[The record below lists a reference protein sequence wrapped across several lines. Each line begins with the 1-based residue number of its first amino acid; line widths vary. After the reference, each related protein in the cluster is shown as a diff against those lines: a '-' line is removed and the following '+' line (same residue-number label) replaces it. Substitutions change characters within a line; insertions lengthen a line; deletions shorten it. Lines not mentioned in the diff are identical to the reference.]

1 MRYRRL
7 GSTGLNVSEVSLG
20 TVQLGMDYGFPG
32 TDHHKNP
39 DEKSA
44 IRLLHRAVDLG
55 INLFDTH
62 RDYGASE
69 EIIGKALA
77 GMTDRPH
84 IASKVTIP
92 PDPEYSG
99 PFPPPPDRSMGPK
112 QLRRAILGSIEASL
126 QALRLETIDLMQIH
140 NTTPQCLQREDVL
153 LSLEDA
159 RRQGKVRFL
168 GASAY
173 GETMPF
179 EVMKRDAFQALQVPF
194 NLLDQGLADRVF
206 PRAARENIGIVVRSV
221 FLKGALT
228 TQIGNVLPQKLVP
241 LHERALEALKLLGEE
256 RSKLAQVALRFCLS
270 FSAISTLLMG
280 VRSIAELESNLATV
294 ELGPFPPDVVEELRE
309 FSMDDVDLVR
319 PTRWGWT

>member
-1 MRYRRL
+1 MKYRRL
-7 GSTGLNVSEVSLG
+7 GNTGLAISEVSLG
-20 TVQLGMDYGFPG
+20 TVQLGMSYGFPG
-32 TDHHKNP
+32 TDYHEKP

-62 RDYGASE
+62 RDYGVSE
-69 EIIGKALA
+69 EIVGKALA

-126 QALRLETIDLMQIH
+126 KALRLETIDLMLIH
-140 NTTPQCLQREDVL
+140 NTTLECLQREDIL
-153 LSLEDA
+153 LSLEEA
-159 RRQGKVRFL
+159 REQGKVRFL

-173 GETMPF
+173 GEAMLL
-179 EVMKRDAFQALQVPF
+179 EVMKRDAFQVLQLPF
-194 NLLDQGLADRVF
+194 NLLDQVLADRVL
-206 PRAARENIGIVVRSV
+206 PQAVRQKVGVVVRSV

-228 TQIGNVLPQKLVP
+228 SQVSNVLPKSLAP
-241 LHERALEALKLLGEE
+241 LRERALEALKLLGETHAN
-256 RSKLAQVALRFCLS
+256 LAQVALRFCLS
-270 FSAISTLLMG
+270 FAGISTLLMG
-280 VRSIAELESNLATV
+280 VRSVAELESNLAT
-294 ELGPFPPDVVEELRE
+294 LDRGPFPPETLQKLRE
-309 FSMDDVDLVR
+309 FSIDDVSLVR
-319 PTRWGWT
+319 PTLWGWT